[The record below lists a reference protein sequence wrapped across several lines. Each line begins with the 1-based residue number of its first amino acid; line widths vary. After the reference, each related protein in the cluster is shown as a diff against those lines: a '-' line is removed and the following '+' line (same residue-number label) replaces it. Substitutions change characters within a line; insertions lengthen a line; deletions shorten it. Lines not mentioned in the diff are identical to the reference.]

1 MPAFGII
8 LDVLNETLRAELI
21 ALQQEDLR
29 VRKELLDAGL
39 LGGPYVPRMEAVH
52 VKNAARLRQII
63 AEYGWPADDIV
74 GKDGAQAAWM
84 IAQHAVGEPD
94 FQRQVLRLLQEC
106 AVTTRVPAWH
116 AAYLEDR
123 IALHEGRPQRYGS
136 QWVDDPQDGRIR
148 PWTLADPDR
157 VNELRASVGLDP
169 LRPIP
174 QPGPPLPEEQQQA
187 IQESA
192 RWWREWLASKGW
204 SQ

>member
-1 MPAFGII
+1 MP
-8 LDVLNETLRAELI
+8 NRELRAELI
-21 ALQQEDLR
+21 AMREEDLR
-29 VRKELLDAGL
+29 VRQELLDAGL
-39 LGGPYVPRMEAVH
+39 LGGSYVPRMEAVH
-52 VKNAARLRQII
+52 LKNAARLRQII
-63 AEYGWPADDIV
+63 AEHGWPAGDSV
-74 GKDGAQAAWM
+74 GEDGAEAAWI

-94 FQRQVLRLLQEC
+94 FQRLVLRLLQES
-106 AVTTRVPAWH
+106 AATGRIPAWH

-148 PWTLADPDR
+148 PWTLADPDH
-157 VNELRASVGLDP
+157 VDELRALVGLDP

-174 QPGPPLPEEQQQA
+174 EPGPPLPEDQQRA
-187 IQESA
+187 IQENA